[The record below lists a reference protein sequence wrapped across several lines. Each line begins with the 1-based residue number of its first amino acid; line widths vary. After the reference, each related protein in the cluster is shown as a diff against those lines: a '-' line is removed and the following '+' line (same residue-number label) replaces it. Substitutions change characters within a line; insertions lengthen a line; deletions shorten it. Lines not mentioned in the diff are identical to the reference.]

1 MTTYIIEE
9 DKCKDWI
16 QRVKPDVIEPMTEEE
31 LKRAEERKKIDL
43 IDDDYI
49 DQ

>member
-1 MTTYIIEE
+1 MIDEK
-9 DKCKDWI
+9 KCKDLF
-16 QRVKPDVIEPMTEEE
+16 QEDVPEVIEPKTEEE